1 MSRTSM
7 ARGTIVVAAALVL
20 TVAGAA
26 GGASAAPRA
35 AAVSPGSGL
44 AAAMLDTQDLP
55 AGFTTDTS
63 LTGPLDGQRARAV
76 GIDPSQLGAHEALV
90 RGWLA
95 PRRAEEVV
103 ETGVDAWTGDDART
117 GVTAARSDL
126 VRQGAVR
133 QTLPGAAHLAAY
145 GMFGQV
151 NGTRLFVL
159 ALPMSRGP
167 YDFGLRVYTTAA
179 SAAAA
184 GPLLSNLAAAQSAKV
199 PAGTPDT
206 ASPGSFAAGAAGGTV
221 GLLFGYLLMA
231 DGIAYWRNPLGRRH
245 PLRRRRPARL
255 PSGPGVTDVSAA
267 AKKDKRTAVWRLVA
281 QFAGLG
287 LAAYGADVL
296 LVRFW
301 YAYLAAGLAV
311 VWAGGRFIRP
321 AGVRHHPGRALMAGR
336 RKIVVT
342 AMLTAAAAMILAG
355 LACAV
360 FAGLYQALPQ
370 GGTVALVPGQ
380 PPVSVQ
386 SIDSDL
392 RAAAVILVTLGA
404 IAFRSARRL
413 GSVRARELMLRDPRQ
428 AVLYLRSFG
437 DDRLK
442 LWTAT
447 FGRPSLIERFTPRR
461 FDTFE
466 EVLVRHLSG
475 YGPVIAVNPPGTRLA
490 PLGAARETIDS
501 AGWQAAVASWMAQ
514 SRLIVIAAPPSQMND
529 GLRWEL
535 EAVSASGYWDKTLIV
550 VPPVRAEQLRARWH
564 GLLGDRLW
572 PFTVPGPVADP
583 NALVLAFGN
592 GQWHVI
598 SADRRTEWSYGAAL
612 ERALGDPRPGRAAA
626 ARPAPDP
633 VRTRR
638 GPLTLPIAAL
648 IVVLAAAAGGVGSW
662 YAVRPG
668 SRGAPVEPAADRQ
681 PGDIGVGSPA
691 RRHRLTV
698 PVTACVLPGPLRHV
712 RITRPGG
719 GRVPRRRRDPA
730 GDHRVLP
737 GHQRPGLRRLPHHP
751 EPRQRADPAA
761 VPGRVPV
768 DRRLGR
774 GRHRHHHRARRASG
788 RRRFL
793 HQPPAA
799 ARRPRRGVVH
809 RLAGD
814 HVLRRRSPGPTP
826 SGRRPPATTRPTRP
840 ASPGQVRRRLAAQEA
855 IVVVTGISDR
865 RAPIAAGRGV
875 RRRRETLRNALL
887 RDARP
892 GETTA
897 AFRTLVEVSVGNR
910 VTDTSAGAEPWS
922 GVVFS

>member
-1 MSRTSM
+1 MSRTST

-44 AAAMLDTQDLP
+44 AGAMLDIQDLP
-55 AGFTTDTS
+55 AGFTTDSS

-117 GVTAARSDL
+117 GVTATRSDL

-133 QTLPGAAHLAAY
+133 HTLPGAAHLAAY
-145 GMFGQV
+145 GMFVQV

-231 DGIAYWRNPLGRRH
+231 DGIAYWRNPLRRRR
-245 PLRRRRPARL
+245 PLRRRLSARL

-301 YAYLAAGLAV
+301 YAYLAAGLAI

-321 AGVRHHPGRALMAGR
+321 AGVRRHPGRALMAGR
-336 RKIVVT
+336 RKILVT
-342 AMLTAAAAMILAG
+342 AMLTVAAAMILAG

-360 FAGLYQALPQ
+360 FAGLYQVLPQ
-370 GGTVALVPGQ
+370 GGTVTFVPGQ

-413 GSVRARELMLRDPRQ
+413 GSVRARELMLRDPRP

-501 AGWQAAVASWMAQ
+501 AGWQAAVATWMAQ

-535 EAVSASGYWDKTLIV
+535 EAVSAYGYWDKTLIV

-564 GLLGDRLW
+564 GLLGDRLG

-612 ERALGDPRPGRAAA
+612 ERALGDPRPGLAAA

-633 VRTRR
+633 VRARR

-648 IVVLAAAAGGVGSW
+648 IVALAAAAGGVGSW
-662 YAVRPG
+662 YAVRQ
-668 SRGAPVEPAADRQ
+668 APAAHQSGLPPTASPAISAPARQ
-681 PGDIGVGSPA
+681 PAATGSLSLSPSASSPA
-691 RRHRLTV
+691 
-698 PVTACVLPGPLRHV
+698 P
-712 RITRPGG
+712 
-719 GRVPRRRRDPA
+719 
-730 GDHRVLP
+730 
-737 GHQRPGLRRLPHHP
+737 
-751 EPRQRADPAA
+751 
-761 VPGRVPV
+761 
-768 DRRLGR
+768 
-774 GRHRHHHRARRASG
+774 SG
-788 RRRFL
+788 TFVSL
-793 HQPPAA
+793 APAA
-799 ARRPRRGVVH
+799 AGYPGAAAIQPVISEYFRAINDRDY
-809 RLAGD
+809 AGYLTT
-814 HVLRRRSPGPTP
+814 HSPG
-826 SGRRPPATTRPTRP
+826 SALTRPQFQAGFRST
-840 ASPGQVRRRLAAQEA
+840 ADSG
-855 IVVVTGISDR
+855 VVVTGI
-865 RAPIAAGRGV
+865 
-875 RRRRETLRNALL
+875 
-887 RDARP
+887 
-892 GETTA
+892 TTA
-897 AFRTLVEVSVGNR
+897 PDGRPAADVSFTSRQQPQDGPGGESCTNWQ
-910 VTDTSAGAEPWS
+910 VTMFFDGGPGTYTIGAPPAGYHAS
-922 GVVFS
+922 YQAC